1 MQDQTHHGFQ
11 SRSTRLWS
19 YRILA
24 ASLFGIL
31 FFTLFPYRIDFS
43 RGFTGS
49 RSPLLLGRALT
60 FDGYLHTSLNTL
72 LFVPFG
78 FAISTFSKDR
88 RKSWLKFVLL
98 AIALG
103 FLLSYSIEITQLY
116 IPTRDSA
123 WDDVI
128 ANTLGSACGMI
139 FGLLAGGSI
148 LSYASEWEKKIEDWL
163 LLRRILAIGLI
174 YFGLWIA
181 ISIPLQEKT
190 HLANWSP
197 NSFLTIGNNS
207 VGDEPWDGEV
217 SRLLIW
223 DKAITGKQA
232 EASMESF
239 PIAPELSSKLLA
251 GYDLSQPAPIQNLVG
266 VLPPLISKQL
276 RQGGNKELKSLA
288 NAESSWLTSE
298 TSVGPLVERIS
309 RSNQL
314 TIAAN
319 CVPSRDKSAE
329 GTFVAISNL
338 AGKTDFALKQ
348 EGSSLEIVLRTGL
361 ASKRAYMS
369 WLIGGVF
376 LENQKH
382 SLVYSYDGA
391 DAVLYVDGKKEQR
404 TLYILS
410 PGAGLVGLLVRTK
423 ANELVAYSVL
433 YDSLIFLP
441 IGFLL
446 GVATRRA
453 SSTISFWNAKLAA
466 AVLLPSVLLE
476 CVLVWI
482 SGRQISY
489 AQVGLTLSLTI
500 AGIIW
505 TNLDSPTPA
514 LASDR

>member
-1 MQDQTHHGFQ
+1 MQDRTHHGFP
-11 SRSTRLWS
+11 SRPYRLWS

-49 RSPLLLGRALT
+49 RSPLLLGRTLT

-78 FAISTFSKDR
+78 FAIAAFSEDR

-128 ANTLGSACGMI
+128 ANTLGSACGVI
-139 FGLLAGGSI
+139 FGLLAGGPI
-148 LSYASEWEKKIEDWL
+148 LRKASEWEKKIEDWL
-163 LLRRILAIGLI
+163 LLKRIVAIGLI

-181 ISIPLQEKT
+181 LSIPLQEKT
-190 HLANWSP
+190 HLANWSS
-197 NSFLTIGNNS
+197 NSFLTISNNS

-223 DKAITGKQA
+223 GKAITGQQA
-232 EASMESF
+232 AASRQSS
-239 PIAPELSSKLLA
+239 PIASEFSPKLLA
-251 GYDLSQPAPIQNLVG
+251 AYDLSQPAPIPNLIG
-266 VLPPLISKQL
+266 VWPPLVSKQL
-276 RQGGNKELKSLA
+276 NRGGNKELKSLG
-288 NAESSWLTSE
+288 NVKSSWLTSK
-298 TSVGPLVERIS
+298 TSVGPLLGRIS

-314 TIAAN
+314 TIALD
-319 CVPSRDKSAE
+319 CVPSRDKAPE
-329 GTFVAISNL
+329 GTLIAISNF

-361 ASKRAYMS
+361 ASNRAYLS
-369 WLIGGVF
+369 WLVGGVF

-382 SLVYSYDGA
+382 LLVYSYDGA
-391 DAVLYVDGKKEQR
+391 NAVLYVDGKK
-404 TLYILS
+404 S
-410 PGAGLVGLLVRTK
+410 
-423 ANELVAYSVL
+423 NEPCTS
-433 YDSLIFLP
+433 
-441 IGFLL
+441 
-446 GVATRRA
+446 
-453 SSTISFWNAKLAA
+453 
-466 AVLLPSVLLE
+466 
-476 CVLVWI
+476 
-482 SGRQISY
+482 
-489 AQVGLTLSLTI
+489 
-500 AGIIW
+500 
-505 TNLDSPTPA
+505 
-514 LASDR
+514 